1 MKTSA
6 SLYIHIPFC
15 DSFCDYCDFYSVT
28 VKNLN
33 EEYIESFITALI
45 TDIKFQIEYFNIN
58 EIPTVYIG
66 GGTPS
71 VLGTKI
77 SPLFE
82 ALKEIPFFTHEEFTV
97 EANPESITEEFLSLC
112 RRGGVNRLSLG
123 AQTFHEP
130 SRLSVNRKGNAFF
143 LESQLNLACQYF
155 PGAQSGADLSFDLMT
170 GFPHQD
176 EKIIEEDIN
185 RVCAHNPSHISLYSL
200 TLEKNTALEEKIKA
214 QKIILPDSDKT
225 DSLWLY
231 GRDLLKSEG
240 YNHYE
245 VSNFALD
252 GKQCLHNLRYWQMKN
267 WIGAG
272 PSASGTLI
280 NEDSAQAKRFT
291 YAHDVDAYIKSPLIT
306 SALCENIDK
315 TALLKDVILMGFRL
329 KEGPD
334 RELFKSRFGL
344 TLEESIPETLE
355 KWKEKDKMLF
365 LNSFLND
372 AFMEIDGT
380 FKTLFQNFLSQRR
393 RGAKFLSDSS
403 SLI

>member
-1 MKTSA
+1 MKTTA

-33 EEYIESFITALI
+33 EDYIESFITAI
-45 TDIKFQIEYFNIN
+45 ISDIKFQIKYFDIN
-58 EIPTVYIG
+58 EIPSVYIG

-77 SPLFE
+77 SRLFE
-82 ALKEIPFFTHEEFTV
+82 ALKEIPFFSPEEFTV

-123 AQTFHEP
+123 VQTFHEP
-130 SRLSVNRKGNAFF
+130 SRLSVNRKGTAPF
-143 LESQLNLACQYF
+143 LESQLNLARQYF
-155 PGAQSGADLSFDLMT
+155 PGAQTGADLSLDLIT

-176 EKIIEEDIN
+176 EKIIVEDIN
-185 RVCAHNPSHISLYSL
+185 RIRAHKPSHISLYSL
-200 TLEKNTALEEKIKA
+200 TVEKNTPLEEKINAK
-214 QKIILPDSDKT
+214 KIILPDSDKT
-225 DSLWLY
+225 DSLWLF
-231 GRDLLKSEG
+231 GRDMLISEG

-245 VSNFALD
+245 VSNFARD
-252 GKQCLHNLRYWQMKN
+252 GKQCLHNIRYWQMKN

-280 NEDSAQAKRFT
+280 NEETAQAKRFT
-291 YAHDVDAYIKSPLIT
+291 CAQDVDAYIKTPLIT
-306 SALCENIDK
+306 SAHCENIDK
-315 TALLKDVILMGFRL
+315 TAFLKDVILMGFRC

-334 RELFKSRFGL
+334 GELFKRRFGC
-344 TLEESIPETLE
+344 TPEECIPKTLE
-355 KWKEKDKMLF
+355 KWKGKDIMLF

-372 AFMEIDGT
+372 AFTEI
-380 FKTLFQNFLSQRR
+380 
-393 RGAKFLSDSS
+393 
-403 SLI
+403 